1 MEVKPS
7 LSLLFCLT
15 GKSYAS
21 LFTLLLKTRL
31 ALRTREILEF
41 SCSFD
46 SKRYVFL
53 LKNCKKEI
61 VLAKSSISTK
71 VLRTRMRGCGGG
83 GGWTTFKQIASR
95 LVPSLQDEGMII

>member
-1 MEVKPS
+1 MEEKPS

-15 GKSYAS
+15 GKSYAT

-71 VLRTRMRGCGGG
+71 VLRSRMRGGGG
-83 GGWTTFKQIASR
+83 GGWTFKQIASR